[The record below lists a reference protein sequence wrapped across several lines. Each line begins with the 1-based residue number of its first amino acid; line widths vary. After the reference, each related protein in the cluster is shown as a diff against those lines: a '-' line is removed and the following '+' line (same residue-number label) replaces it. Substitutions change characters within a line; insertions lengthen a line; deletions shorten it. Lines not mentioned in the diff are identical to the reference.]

1 MSEKLDT
8 KTNRLKEYTAFGI
21 TGGIGVM
28 IGVFVYQLL
37 ARPVV
42 VLMIIKKIFGWE

>member
-1 MSEKLDT
+1 MEKEQEP
-8 KTNRLKEYTAFGI
+8 KNKIHKSTAPGI